1 MLKEVRPQATRF
13 GFLVNATNPN
23 NLRVRMG
30 ALFAAR
36 ELGIK
41 LAIIEVKDQSEL
53 ADAFGR
59 MGPLGVE
66 ALAINPD
73 PVLRTNANAAT
84 IANLARSHKL
94 PTVGEGPYFVD
105 AGGLFG
111 LRFGFR
117 ESRQQHRR
125 QDGDDRNHHEQLNEG
140 EPGRA
145 RAYEVC
151 LPARPAA

>member
-105 AGGLFG
+105 AGGLFELSDDYLAMARCSAWYVDQIL
-111 LRFGFR
+111 LRR
-117 ESRQQHRR
+117 
-125 QDGDDRNHHEQLNEG
+125 
-140 EPGRA
+140 
-145 RAYEVC
+145 
-151 LPARPAA
+151 